1 MQKDKNNQVEKPTL
15 HPRNK
20 HRERYDF
27 QQLVVHHPELGQF
40 VIQTEYD
47 QQSINFFNPKAVIA
61 LNTALLKFHYGLE
74 YWEIPANYLCP
85 PVPGRADYIHHLADL
100 LNFQNNKNPIK
111 CLDIGTGANCIFPI
125 IGNRELGWQFVAS
138 DIDTKALESAQ
149 HILDNN
155 ENLSLNSSITLKFQH
170 NKSSI
175 FKGIIQTTDYFNC
188 TLCNPPFHE
197 SAQEAAQGATRKV
210 RNLKQTQIK
219 NVTLNFG
226 GQANELWCEGGERQF
241 LKNMITE
248 SVNFASNVGWFTCLV
263 SKKENVIPS
272 IEWIKKIGA
281 KESKVVPMAQ
291 GNKKSRF
298 IAWRF

>member
-1 MQKDKNNQVEKPTL
+1 MQKDKKNQVEKPVL
-15 HPRNK
+15 HSRNK

-27 QQLVVHHPELGQF
+27 QQLIATHSDLGQY
-40 VIQTEYD
+40 VIQTEFD
-47 QQSINFFNPKAVIA
+47 QQSIDFFNPKAVIA
-61 LNTALLKFHYGLE
+61 LNTALLKFHYRLE

-85 PVPGRADYIHHLADL
+85 PVPGRADYIHYLADL
-100 LNFQNNKNPIK
+100 LNYQKSTNTIK
-111 CLDIGTGANCIFPI
+111 CLDIGTGANCIYPL
-125 IGNRELGWQFVAS
+125 IGNREYGWQFVAT
-138 DIDTKALESAQ
+138 DIDKKAIESAQ
-149 HILDNN
+149 HILDKN
-155 ENLSLNSSITLKFQH
+155 EKLSLNSFITLKLQK
-170 NKSSI
+170 NKSV
-175 FKGIIQTTDYFNC
+175 FFEGIIQPTDYFDC

-197 SAQEAAQGATRKV
+197 TAQEAAQGTNRKV
-210 RNLKQTQIK
+210 RNLKKTQIK

-281 KESKVVPMAQ
+281 KESKVLPMAQ

>member
-1 MQKDKNNQVEKPTL
+1 VQKDKKNQVEKPTL

-27 QQLVVHHPELGQF
+27 QQLVATHSELGQF

-47 QQSINFFNPKAVIA
+47 QQSIDFFNPKAVIA

-74 YWEIPANYLCP
+74 YWGIPANYLCP
-85 PVPGRADYIHHLADL
+85 PIPGRADYIHYLADL
-100 LNFQNNKNPIK
+100 LNYQKSKNTIK
-111 CLDIGTGANCIFPI
+111 CLDIGTGANCIYPI
-125 IGNRELGWQFVAS
+125 IGNREYGWQFVAS

-155 ENLSLNSSITLKFQH
+155 ENLSLNSSITLKLQH

-175 FKGIIQTTDYFNC
+175 FKGIIQTTDYFDC

-197 SAQEAAQGATRKV
+197 SAQEATQGATRKV

-241 LKNMITE
+241 LKNLITE
-248 SVNFASNVGWFTCLV
+248 SVHFASNVGWFTSLV
-263 SKKENVIPS
+263 SKQENVIPS
-272 IEWIKKIGA
+272 IEWIKKTGA
-281 KESKVVPMAQ
+281 KESKVIPMAQ